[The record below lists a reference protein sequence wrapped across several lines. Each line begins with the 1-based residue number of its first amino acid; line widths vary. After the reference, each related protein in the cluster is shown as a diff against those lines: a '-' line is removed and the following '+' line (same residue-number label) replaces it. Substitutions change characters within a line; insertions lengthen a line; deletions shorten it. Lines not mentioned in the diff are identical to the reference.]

1 MFDELKKKSLKS
13 SLLGTIILLIV
24 GVALTVFL
32 GAKAFSAAFGYT
44 TFEDLAPDEI
54 HPGQLVEANVVVN
67 FGSCIEEYE
76 YQESAP
82 RATQRTTSLYYV
94 IWTRDGS
101 FNDDRYLAIK
111 VPAKYKSQMEDMYE
125 NTAAG
130 YYSDPIT
137 LSGEVKKLN
146 EEELRYFKEYFV
158 YDDGTEGFTEA
169 EYEQITLPYYINVYA
184 SKASM
189 NAVFLIGFAGGVVC
203 LIFGI
208 LRIVKATSGGYLKK
222 LRQDIVNAGY
232 SESYVE
238 SDYASATSITKNGS
252 IKVGR
257 LMTYY
262 SSGATMRAFANK
274 DIVWAYQSTTT
285 HRTNGI
291 KTGTTYS
298 SILYLR
304 GQKSAVTLSMPN
316 EATTQEFLKRVGTM
330 FPWAVV
336 GYSEDLRRLFFK
348 EYQQFLDLRFNTM
361 EHNPV
366 EVEGEGF
373 TNPQ

>member
-13 SLLGTIILLIV
+13 SLLGTIILLIA

-44 TFEDLAPDEI
+44 TFEDLTPDEI

-146 EEELRYFKEYFV
+146 EEELRYFKE
-158 YDDGTEGFTEA
+158 
-169 EYEQITLPYYINVYA
+169 
-184 SKASM
+184 
-189 NAVFLIGFAGGVVC
+189 
-203 LIFGI
+203 
-208 LRIVKATSGGYLKK
+208 
-222 LRQDIVNAGY
+222 
-232 SESYVE
+232 
-238 SDYASATSITKNGS
+238 
-252 IKVGR
+252 
-257 LMTYY
+257 
-262 SSGATMRAFANK
+262 
-274 DIVWAYQSTTT
+274 
-285 HRTNGI
+285 
-291 KTGTTYS
+291 
-298 SILYLR
+298 
-304 GQKSAVTLSMPN
+304 
-316 EATTQEFLKRVGTM
+316 
-330 FPWAVV
+330 
-336 GYSEDLRRLFFK
+336 
-348 EYQQFLDLRFNTM
+348 
-361 EHNPV
+361 
-366 EVEGEGF
+366 
-373 TNPQ
+373 